1 MKTNFDTAVLIEKE
15 EISHLHFP
23 KEDVLFEK
31 EDILQRYGKLNNA
44 LSIGNLEHDKVIILF
59 QDIQGLKKVNTTIWG
74 VTDKEIILKKGV
86 IIPIHRIENIY

>member
-1 MKTNFDTAVLIEKE
+1 MNTKIERAVLIDKE
-15 EISHLHFP
+15 EIAQLHFP

-31 EDILQRYGKLNNA
+31 EDLDDRCKKLNNA
-44 LSIGNLEHDKVIILF
+44 LSIGNLEHAKVTILF
-59 QDIQGLKKVNTTIWG
+59 QDIEGLKKVDTTIWG